1 MMQGL
6 KHYSKELWFKWCAKS
21 YPYTPELSFPLER
34 WKVNDVGFLQNQNY
48 SGVDWGKHLGE
59 DCLAEPGTPVFT
71 IGRGRVVYSALHA
84 SSTPPEDEGKKGS
97 NWGNII
103 IIAHKNPR
111 TGKVFFS
118 VYGHLGERLVETGE
132 DVERGQK
139 IGTVGRGW
147 TPENGWWKNS
157 HLHFAI
163 YVGPW
168 TGVVLPGAYGKKSKK
183 RTKLEYWE
191 SPTSYVQNYNPRGG

>member
-1 MMQGL
+1 M
-6 KHYSKELWFKWCAKS
+6 KAVWFNWYAKK
-21 YPYTPELSFPLER
+21 YPYTPELSFPLEH
-34 WKVNDVGFLQNQNY
+34 WEVNDVGFLQDQNY
-48 SGVDWGKHLGE
+48 SGVNWGKHLGE
-59 DCLAEPGTPVFT
+59 DCLTEPGTPVFA

-103 IIAHKNPR
+103 IIAHKNPK
-111 TGKVFFS
+111 TDQVFFS
-118 VYGHLGERLVETGE
+118 VYGHLGERLVTTGE

-147 TPENGWWKNS
+147 TRENGWWKNS

-168 TGVVLPGAYGKKSKK
+168 IGVVLPGAYRNESRR
-183 RTKLEYWE
+183 RTKLKYWKN
-191 SPTSYVQNYNPRGG
+191 PTRYVQNYNNPGSG